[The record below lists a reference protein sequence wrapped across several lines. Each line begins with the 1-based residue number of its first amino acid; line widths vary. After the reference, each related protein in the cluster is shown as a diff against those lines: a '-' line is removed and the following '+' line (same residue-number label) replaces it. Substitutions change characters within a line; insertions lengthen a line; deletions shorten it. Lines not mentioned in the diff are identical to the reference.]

1 LNNKYINFFISGLF
15 ILIIPALV
23 SGPFL
28 PDLFISIL
36 GIFIV
41 FKIIYN
47 RDYNLIN
54 NKISFFFLT
63 FYILLI
69 ISSSFSIDPLFSFQS
84 SLFYFRY
91 LFFILSAYF
100 LLNFNPKLDILFLIV
115 ALSSFLII
123 SLDGFHEVL
132 FGYNFFGTTKQ
143 LVNGR
148 VSGLFGDELI
158 IGSFLVR
165 LSPLLLSI
173 YLYNAS
179 NLKSSYKVFSIL
191 TFTLSSLL
199 IMFSGER
206 AAFLLLILLVIML
219 IIHYFIYFRLFIKSF
234 LLLFII
240 FIFLSIPFFVD
251 ETGSRLK
258 QDLDSHTSL
267 DPNKNQYFSLYS
279 TAFKMFKS
287 KPLIGH
293 GPKIFRIECK
303 NSMYAVG
310 NWPCSTHPHNTY
322 LQLLS
327 EVGLLGFLYVIS
339 LFLFF
344 VYKIFSSINRKD
356 SYMKSMAKYSMILS
370 ILINLWPLI
379 PSGSFFNNWLC
390 VFYFIPFGFYLYYD
404 NFLSRKKI

>member
-1 LNNKYINFFISGLF
+1 MNNKYINFFISGLF

-310 NWPCSTHPHNTY
+310 NWLMVSTP
-322 LQLLS
+322 
-327 EVGLLGFLYVIS
+327 
-339 LFLFF
+339 
-344 VYKIFSSINRKD
+344 
-356 SYMKSMAKYSMILS
+356 A
-370 ILINLWPLI
+370 
-379 PSGSFFNNWLC
+379 WL
-390 VFYFIPFGFYLYYD
+390 
-404 NFLSRKKI
+404 